1 MSETVRRMLV
11 RGVAAARA
19 GDHAEARRYLERVLF
34 NDATRDQITRAHLW
48 LSRITSDP
56 SEQREHLEE
65 VLAADPTHAEA
76 QRALAIL
83 DGRLD
88 PAEVVNPDDLDRG
101 SIAPEDT
108 VPQAANAQ
116 RLICPMCA
124 GRVRFQPGKLWVQCH
139 YCGHRQPLQIAW
151 RHGDQLREH
160 DFVAT
165 LATAKGHTLPVGTR
179 TYRCEGCQAMLLT
192 TGTLSTHCPYCGSA
206 HLLEDH
212 TPSTIA
218 PAGIIPFGTNE
229 TAAAAALRSWM
240 DRELGKRATGA
251 RKTRPRGLYLPV
263 WTFDLIGEI
272 GWRIVERERYSRGPV
287 PAYTGARARAAGA
300 TQHDGHNHIR
310 EGSDYLILDDLVVPA
325 THKVPYGISAVF
337 RSFDLELAIP
347 YDPAYLSDWP
357 AELYEISVS
366 DASLVARRQAR
377 DRAGERIRHLE
388 TDGAIFSPQDVQV
401 FSRSLGVQAYK
412 LLLVPIWLA
421 HYRYQG
427 DTYAV
432 VLDGQNG
439 QVFGETPQR
448 GLRRLISRWRQ
459 P

>member
-1 MSETVRRMLV
+1 MLV
-11 RGVAAARA
+11 YGIAAARA

-34 NDATRDQITRAHLW
+34 NDATRDQINKAHLW

-56 SEQREHLEE
+56 AEQREHLEE

-88 PAEVVNPDDLDRG
+88 PAEVVDPDELNRG
-101 SIAPEDT
+101 RIAPEAAA
-108 VPQAANAQ
+108 PQATNAQ

-139 YCGHRQPLQIAW
+139 YCGHRQPLQAAW
-151 RHGDQLREH
+151 RGGSELKEH
-160 DFVAT
+160 DFIAT
-165 LATAKGHTLPVGTR
+165 LATAKGHVLPAGTR
-179 TYRCEGCQAMLLT
+179 TYRCEGCQAILLT

-218 PAGIIPFGTNE
+218 PAGIIPFE
-229 TAAAAALRSWM
+229 LDEAAAAASLRSWM
-240 DRELGKRATGA
+240 DRELGKRAADA
-251 RKTRPRGLYLPV
+251 RKTRPRGLYLPI

-272 GWRIVERERYSRGPV
+272 GWRIVEPDRYSRGPA
-287 PAYTGARARAAGA
+287 PAYAGARAPAAA
-300 TQHDGHNHIR
+300 AFQQDGHNRIR
-310 EGSDYLILDDLVVPA
+310 DGSDYVILDDLVVPA

-337 RSFDLELAIP
+337 RSFDLDLAAP
-347 YDPAYLSDWP
+347 YNPDYLTDWP

-377 DRAGERIRHLE
+377 DQAGERIRHLE
-388 TDGAIFSPQDVQV
+388 TDGAVFSPQDVQV

-412 LLLVPIWLA
+412 LILVPIYLA

-427 DTYAV
+427 DAYAV
-432 VLDGQNG
+432 VLNGQNG
-439 QVFGETPQR
+439 QAFGEMPQR
-448 GLRRLISRWRQ
+448 GLGRLFNRWRQ